1 MQQIKIANMNAN
13 EPAMT
18 IISPMNAG
26 MLVLVVIGNKYLYL
40 YLFCVSYIN
49 RFLVSIFWGGRCP
62 PPGPPAYGTEGL
74 SESLRHRGLTG
85 AQPHIKKC

>member
-13 EPAMT
+13 DPVMT

-26 MLVLVVIGNKYLYL
+26 MLVGIGNKYLYL

-49 RFLVSIFWGGRCP
+49 RFLVSILW
-62 PPGPPAYGTEGL
+62 
-74 SESLRHRGLTG
+74 HRGLRPRVNLG
-85 AQPHIKKC
+85 AVGWGANGGRSPP

>member
-1 MQQIKIANMNAN
+1 MNAN

-49 RFLVSIFWGGRCP
+49 RFLVSIFWGGGAP
-62 PPGPPAYGTEGL
+62 PRTPR
-74 SESLRHRGLTG
+74 LRH
-85 AQPHIKKC
+85 

>member
-1 MQQIKIANMNAN
+1 MNAN

-49 RFLVSIFWGGRCP
+49 RFLVSILW
-62 PPGPPAYGTEGL
+62 
-74 SESLRHRGLTG
+74 HRGLRPRVNLG
-85 AQPHIKKC
+85 AVGWGANGGAAPHKKVLVS